1 MIKRRIYISP
11 ASDDNLNQDQRAI
24 KRAILH
30 AIEEEGFEPLKLES
44 HSWGF
49 DRANQDM
56 SRCQGAVILAFARW
70 PIDPLKSLTSDYNHF
85 DGALA
90 FSHKVPL
97 LAVADNNVRR
107 EGVLLDGQG
116 YFDGHGPFVY
126 FWPDKEG
133 PEWINSEYFQY
144 YFKGWCDLVK
154 SRPDVFLGYCS
165 KARNTAIDI
174 ARYLERDL
182 KLIVY
187 EYSMDFRPGG
197 SILERIEEASRD
209 CTYGVFLFTK
219 DDEQLE
225 GGESHA
231 APRDNVIFEAGYFM
245 HAKGKERVLVIR
257 EEGAKMPADLGGN
270 IYIPLQ
276 DRNNISG
283 IHTQLRQFLENRL

>member
-11 ASDDNLNQDQRAI
+11 ASDENLNPDQRAI

-30 AIEEEGFEPLKLES
+30 AIEEEGFEPLMLES
-44 HSWGF
+44 RNWSF

-70 PIDPLKSLTSDYNHF
+70 PIDPHYSLTSEYNHF

-97 LAVADNNVRR
+97 LIVANDNVRTA
-107 EGVLLDGQG
+107 GVLLDGQVRLVVLLPVNG
-116 YFDGHGPFVY
+116 GL
-126 FWPDKEG
+126 
-133 PEWINSEYFQY
+133 EWINNKYPGFSFQ
-144 YFKGWCDLVK
+144 FKDWCTQVT

-182 KLIVY
+182 KLIVH
-187 EYSMDFRPGG
+187 EYSKDFRPGG

-270 IYIPLQ
+270 IYIPLH
-276 DRNNISG
+276 DRNNISD